1 MIGQLKK
8 NVAMIL
14 AKMLF
19 SCPMSSLGYSI
30 KSGLQNSRQKF
41 VYFVKSLNIH
51 FDYKTLWEEF
61 YGIKLC
67 IFTIGFLL
75 TKLLKLHPRLIFDGI
90 SCLFK

>member
-19 SCPMSSLGYSI
+19 SCPVSSLGYSI

-51 FDYKTLWEEF
+51 FDYKTL
-61 YGIKLC
+61 
-67 IFTIGFLL
+67 
-75 TKLLKLHPRLIFDGI
+75 
-90 SCLFK
+90 